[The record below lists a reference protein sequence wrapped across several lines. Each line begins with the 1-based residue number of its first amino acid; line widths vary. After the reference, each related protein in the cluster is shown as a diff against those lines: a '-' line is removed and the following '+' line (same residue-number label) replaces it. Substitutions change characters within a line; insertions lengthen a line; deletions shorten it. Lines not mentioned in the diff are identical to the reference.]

1 VSVTT
6 PPEREDVLAMLAML
20 SGRDAAQPSETID
33 SMELAW
39 LVQQVEQRNRVVLDL
54 GDDELARMSTVDGAV
69 GVLREA
75 LTGAADV

>member
-1 VSVTT
+1 
-6 PPEREDVLAMLAML
+6 MLAGL
-20 SGRDAAQPSETID
+20 SGRDLAQPSETID

-39 LVQQVEQRNRVVLDL
+39 LVQQVEHRNRVTLDL

-75 LTGAADV
+75 LTGAADD